1 MPKLAI
7 HRVGDKNA
15 FLGRFRYVLYFKEAI
30 VVAFYTMVDSV
41 LMNSSSFRID
51 IFVFCFG
58 LAFSGRFF
66 PLKMLLFEIVEI
78 YLQMSS
84 LVNSAHS
91 SEASHVV
98 ISAAIIAANLILLGM
113 ATLVSSRCFP
123 SSTTAIAAILAVEI
137 IFDKLYVGLVV
148 FVRR

>member
-1 MPKLAI
+1 
-7 HRVGDKNA
+7 
-15 FLGRFRYVLYFKEAI
+15 
-30 VVAFYTMVDSV
+30 
-41 LMNSSSFRID
+41 
-51 IFVFCFG
+51 
-58 LAFSGRFF
+58 
-66 PLKMLLFEIVEI
+66 MLLFEIVEI

-113 ATLVSSRCFP
+113 ATLVSSRCFT